1 MSSIGEILNFFES
14 LRQSGDDEAELVK
27 RFGDERLY
35 VIAVT
40 REGEALYDHIAL
52 SRGEAEAY
60 AAYISRVRRHTP
72 HYALE
77 PEPPMSARIEALPL
91 RDVAADTIRRA
102 RLMERI
108 EALRPMDREAI
119 ARLPE
124 GARLLWHFDGGKSVC
139 VPADEE
145 RIYQEVY
152 ADRLPEGIDY
162 GDAAVV
168 DEKGRF
174 GIITNRTKLLGGAPD
189 LAWVFG
195 CRYAFVRTEGGLAE
209 LHEALTEGEDF
220 LSYRCTVADTDDSA
234 VYSRDALPFSLGY
247 FGEFVEVTAQRRLRY
262 VRVDKERREAVR
274 SRPYAHIIRTYPPVP
289 VQSIDGGLW
298 GYIDKASR
306 EIIPCRYEDWG
317 FFNDGY
323 TIVKKDGRPMVIDI
337 SGHTVISPVYRKIEH
352 YKSGYFFVQ
361 NDTGEWALFYEGE
374 MVVDFVDPD
383 KEPKTPKTHESIY
396 DDCMDTDYQRVLISR
411 LREIERRKLHR
422 RYELPLKEYMK
433 LFPTPAGMGDLERMG
448 LLYHRVEILDLPD
461 AYKDLIESEDGYI
474 GWEYPSTASI
484 FDMSEEL
491 PVMLTKKDG
500 TVLSLGI
507 SFGKLQLKSD

>member
-1 MSSIGEILNFFES
+1 
-14 LRQSGDDEAELVK
+14 
-27 RFGDERLY
+27 
-35 VIAVT
+35 
-40 REGEALYDHIAL
+40 
-52 SRGEAEAY
+52 
-60 AAYISRVRRHTP
+60 
-72 HYALE
+72 
-77 PEPPMSARIEALPL
+77 
-91 RDVAADTIRRA
+91 
-102 RLMERI
+102 
-108 EALRPMDREAI
+108 
-119 ARLPE
+119 
-124 GARLLWHFDGGKSVC
+124 
-139 VPADEE
+139 
-145 RIYQEVY
+145 
-152 ADRLPEGIDY
+152 
-162 GDAAVV
+162 
-168 DEKGRF
+168 
-174 GIITNRTKLLGGAPD
+174 
-189 LAWVFG
+189 
-195 CRYAFVRTEGGLAE
+195 
-209 LHEALTEGEDF
+209 
-220 LSYRCTVADTDDSA
+220 
-234 VYSRDALPFSLGY
+234 
-247 FGEFVEVTAQRRLRY
+247 
-262 VRVDKERREAVR
+262 
-274 SRPYAHIIRTYPPVP
+274 
-289 VQSIDGGLW
+289 
-298 GYIDKASR
+298 
-306 EIIPCRYEDWG
+306 
-317 FFNDGY
+317 
-323 TIVKKDGRPMVIDI
+323 MVIDI